1 MKTPKFYKKDGTE
14 DTARSKRYARIVS
27 GIGHLAGTSVK
38 CPALGG
44 VPVIIT
50 KHSIEEIAFHASKSA
65 KSTAAALDVV
75 NQIKTCCNPKANLP
89 KKNRQQTIFRFIILY
104 TLYGTLKGNKTKIT
118 IGARRN
124 GKHLQYCITVI

>member
-50 KHSIEEIAFHASKSA
+50 KHSIDEIAFHASKSA

-75 NQIKTCCNPKANLP
+75 NQIKTCTNPRLSKP
-89 KKNRQQTIFRFIILY
+89 KSNRQLKAFKFIVVFTMTGIY
-104 TLYGTLKGNKTKIT
+104 HTDTTKVTVGLKTNSKYI
-118 IGARRN
+118 
-124 GKHLQYCITVI
+124 QYCLTVQ